1 MIAYTLSCN
10 MRVVV
15 DTNIVVSALMNPS
28 NAPRQVLRM
37 CLNREIKP
45 LIASALFAEY
55 RDVLAR
61 EDLFRNCPVGRDD
74 RDALLDALCS
84 VAEWVNIHFL
94 WRPNL
99 RDEADNHLIELAV
112 AGGAEVIVSANKRD
126 LNFGELLFPGLRIQ
140 TAGEFLDDRSKPWP
154 R

>member
-1 MIAYTLSCN
+1 MIAYTLSYL

-15 DTNIVVSALMNPS
+15 DTNIIVSALMNPL
-28 NAPRQVLRM
+28 NAPRQVVRM
-37 CLNREIKP
+37 CLTREIKP
-45 LIASALFAEY
+45 LVASALFTEY
-55 RDVLAR
+55 RDVMAR
-61 EDLFRNCPVGRDD
+61 DELFRNCPVQRGD
-74 RDALLDALCS
+74 RDTLLDALFS

-112 AGGAEVIVSANKRD
+112 AGGADVIVSANKRD

-140 TAGEFLDDRSKPWP
+140 TAGEFLDERSKPW
-154 R
+154 RR

>member
-1 MIAYTLSCN
+1 

-15 DTNIVVSALMNPS
+15 DTNIIVSALMNPS

-37 CLNREIKP
+37 CLNRELEP
-45 LIASALFAEY
+45 LVGSALFTEY
-55 RDVLAR
+55 RDVMAR
-61 EDLFRNCPVGRDD
+61 DELFRNCPVERND
-74 RDALLDALCS
+74 RDALLDALFS
-84 VAEWVNIHFL
+84 VAEWVKVHFL

-112 AGGAEVIVSANKRD
+112 AGGAEVIISANKRD
-126 LNFGELLFPGLRIQ
+126 LNFGELLFPNLKVR
-140 TAGEFLDDRSKPWP
+140 TAGEFLDERSQPWP

>member
-1 MIAYTLSCN
+1 

-15 DTNIVVSALMNPS
+15 DTNILVSALMNPL
-28 NAPRQVLRM
+28 NAPRQVLKM

-45 LIASALFAEY
+45 LIGSALFTEY
-55 RDVLAR
+55 RDVMAR
-61 EDLFRNCPVGRDD
+61 DGLFRNCPVASQD
-74 RDALLDALCS
+74 RAVLLDALCS
-84 VAEWVNIHFL
+84 CAEWVKVHFL

-112 AGGAEVIVSANKRD
+112 AGGAQAIISANKRD
-126 LNFGELLFPGLRIQ
+126 LNLGELLFPGLKVQ
-140 TAGEFLDDRSKPWP
+140 TAGEFLEDRSQPWP